1 MLTMRFDVYGTRYE
15 EKESRYIR
23 RCYMTLRNRFNI
35 WLTGLI
41 ERRKKKRF
49 LAGLASAGRNIHLCR
64 GYSISSPNKLSI
76 GSNTWIGEN
85 LFAKCEGGL
94 IIGNGVIISRGV
106 EIWTANHNYDSED
119 LKSLPYDRR
128 FILKPVNIG
137 DNVWIGSRVTI
148 IPGVSIGEGAVIGA
162 GAVVTH
168 DIPPLAVAGGNPA
181 KVIKYRNQE
190 VYEKLKS
197 EKMIYLDIEYD
208 YDVST
213 LRKSEYLRKNGK

>member
-1 MLTMRFDVYGTRYE
+1 MRFDVYGTRYE

-119 LKSLPYDRR
+119 LQSLPYDRR

-197 EKMIYLDIEYD
+197 EKRIYLDIEYD

-213 LRKSEYLRKNGK
+213 LRKSEYLKKYGK

>member
-1 MLTMRFDVYGTRYE
+1 
-15 EKESRYIR
+15 
-23 RCYMTLRNRFNI
+23 MTLRNRFNI

-64 GYSISSPNKLSI
+64 GYSISSPKNLSI

-197 EKMIYLDIEYD
+197 EKRIYLDIEYD

-213 LRKSEYLRKNGK
+213 LRKSEYLKKYGK

>member
-1 MLTMRFDVYGTRYE
+1 
-15 EKESRYIR
+15 
-23 RCYMTLRNRFNI
+23 MTLRNRFNI

-162 GAVVTH
+162 GDVVTH

-197 EKMIYLDIEYD
+197 EKRIYLDIEYD

-213 LRKSEYLRKNGK
+213 LRKSEYLKKYGK

>member
-1 MLTMRFDVYGTRYE
+1 
-15 EKESRYIR
+15 
-23 RCYMTLRNRFNI
+23 MTLRNRFNI
-35 WLTGLI
+35 WFTGLLG
-41 ERRKKKRF
+41 RHKLKRF
-49 LAGLASAGRNIHLCR
+49 LSHLASVGRNVYICN
-64 GYSISSPNKLSI
+64 GYSISSPSKLSI
-76 GSNTWIGEN
+76 GSNTWLGEN
-85 LFAKCEGGL
+85 FLAKCEGGVT
-94 IIGNGVIISRGV
+94 IGSGVIISRGA

-119 LKSLPYDRR
+119 LQSLPYDRR

-197 EKMIYLDIEYD
+197 EKRIYLDIEYD
-208 YDVST
+208 YDAST
-213 LRKSEYLRKNGK
+213 LRKSEYLKKYGK

>member
-1 MLTMRFDVYGTRYE
+1 MRFDVYGTRYE

-148 IPGVSIGEGAVIGA
+148 IPGVPIGEGAVIGA

-197 EKMIYLDIEYD
+197 EKRIYLDIEYD

-213 LRKSEYLRKNGK
+213 LRKSEYLKKYGK

>member
-1 MLTMRFDVYGTRYE
+1 MRFDVYGTRYE

-197 EKMIYLDIEYD
+197 EKRIYLDIEYD

-213 LRKSEYLRKNGK
+213 LRKSEYLKKYGK

>member
-1 MLTMRFDVYGTRYE
+1 
-15 EKESRYIR
+15 
-23 RCYMTLRNRFNI
+23 MTLRNRFNI

-41 ERRKKKRF
+41 ERRKLKRLF
-49 LAGLASAGRNIHLCR
+49 ARMSSVGRNVYLSKGH
-64 GYSISSPNKLSI
+64 SISSPHKMSI

-85 LFAKCEGGL
+85 FFSKCEGGVT
-94 IIGNGVIISRGV
+94 IGSGVIISRGV

-119 LKSLPYDRR
+119 LQSLPYDRR
-128 FILKPVNIG
+128 FILKPVSIG

-148 IPGVSIGEGAVIGA
+148 IPGVSIGEGVVIGA

-168 DIPPLAVAGGNPA
+168 NIPPFAVVGGNPA
-181 KVIKYRNQE
+181 KVIKYRNKE

-197 EKMIYLDIEYD
+197 EGKIYLDMEYD

-213 LRKSEYLRKNGK
+213 LRKTEYLKNHGK